1 MSAGMREQD
10 ARIFFEAA
18 KEFNVWLVLRQTNRE
33 SLKYIGR
40 SLYFPKPITCKAKT
54 ADCDPP
60 QGAGMPGV
68 KYVTAGLVVDPTV
81 HGNVF
86 SGGKMAAQI
95 LGLWKKFKSEQLDI
109 KGSDYSV
116 DRDSRSTH
124 FGCVKYKGKYL
135 HSDYDLY
142 DIIVVG
148 HERAN
153 LAVVGERA
161 GVPDF
166 RPPRLFALERFIN
179 GRIGS
184 TMIQHG
190 GQFQFS
196 EHTNDTVEVFGPEG
210 EAFVGP
216 AAPWYAEHFPH
227 RKAPGPVGGFAA
239 MQNKG

>member
-33 SLKYIGR
+33 SLKYIGL
-40 SLYFPKPITCKAKT
+40 SHYFPKPITCKAKT
-54 ADCDPP
+54 ADLNPTP
-60 QGAGMPGV
+60 GSGMPGAR
-68 KYVTAGLVVDPTV
+68 YVTAGLVVDPTV
-81 HGNVF
+81 HGKIF
-86 SGGKMAAQI
+86 SGDKTGKQVVE
-95 LGLWKKFKSEQLDI
+95 LWKKFKSEQLDI

-116 DRDSRSTH
+116 DRDSNSIH
-124 FGCVKYKGKYL
+124 FGCVQYKGKYL

-153 LAVVGERA
+153 LAVVGEREGA
-161 GVPDF
+161 PDF
-166 RPPRLFALERFIN
+166 RPARLFPLGRFIN

-184 TMIQHG
+184 QMIQHG

-196 EHTNDTVEVFGPEG
+196 EHTNDTVEVFGPKG
-210 EAFVGP
+210 ESFVGP
-216 AAPWYAEHFPH
+216 AAPWYAQHFPH
-227 RKAPGPVGGFAA
+227 RRAPGPAGGFAT
-239 MQNKG
+239 MQKKT